1 MADNLFQVSI
11 LASDHVFY
19 IGPCESLI
27 VPTVDGFYGIKAH
40 HTNMVTEIVQGKMT
54 YRLPGEENRI
64 AAVSSGIVKVEANE
78 VLVLVNTIE
87 RPEEIDEN
95 RAKREAEEA
104 KEQMLQKRSIQEYR
118 SAQAHLAR
126 ALNRLKVKGLRYY

>member
-1 MADNLFQVSI
+1 MADSLFQVSI

-27 VPTVDGFYGIKAH
+27 VPTVEGFYGIKAH
-40 HTNMVTEIVQGKMT
+40 HTNMVSEIVQGKMT

-104 KEQMLQKRSIQEYR
+104 REQILQKRSIQEYR

-126 ALNRLKVKGLRYY
+126 AVNRLKVKGLKYD

>member
-1 MADNLFQVSI
+1 MGDNLFQVSI

-27 VPTVDGFYGIKAH
+27 VPTFDGFYGIKAH
-40 HTNMVTEIVQGKMT
+40 HTNLVSEIVQGKMT

-104 KEQMLQKRSIQEYR
+104 REQILQKRSIQEYR

-126 ALNRLKVKGLRYY
+126 AVNRLKVKGLKYY

>member
-27 VPTVDGFYGIKAH
+27 VPTVEGFYGIKAH
-40 HTNMVTEIVQGKMT
+40 HTNMVSEIVQGKMT

-104 KEQMLQKRSIQEYR
+104 REQILQKRSIQEYR

-126 ALNRLKVKGLRYY
+126 AVNRLKVKGLKYD

>member
-104 KEQMLQKRSIQEYR
+104 KEQMLQKRSLQEYR